1 MTEMGNPVELIK
13 IKEVCAITKMS
24 RPTVYRRLKN
34 TTFPKPRKSIASSG
48 RGPRTVNKWSKHE
61 VHAWLAAGNE
71 PSWTAQEKSVFTKL
85 QEYYDVY
92 WVGIVV
98 TCCALLGTI
107 LGLLATG

>member
-1 MTEMGNPVELIK
+1 MTEMGNPVELIN

-24 RPTVYRRLKN
+24 RPTVYRRLKS

-71 PSWTAQEKSVFTKL
+71 PSWTAPEKSVFTKL
-85 QEYYDVY
+85 EEYYDVH
-92 WVGIVV
+92 WIGITA
-98 TCCALLGTI
+98 TCGALLAII
-107 LGLLATG
+107 LALLATD